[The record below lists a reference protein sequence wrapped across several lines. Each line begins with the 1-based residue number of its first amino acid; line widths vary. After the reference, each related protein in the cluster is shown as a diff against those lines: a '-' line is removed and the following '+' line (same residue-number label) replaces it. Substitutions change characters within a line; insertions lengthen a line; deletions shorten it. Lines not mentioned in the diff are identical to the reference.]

1 MNFQALKWM
10 VDSLIQT
17 YSCPDCESK
26 IWEDSVE
33 VMWTAGQNINIDIQ
47 CPKCQKH
54 SMIRA
59 QILAL
64 EIPIQDIKVKAEEIN
79 SQITKSM
86 QNKLD
91 EIGKFKW
98 HIEDMKSNSEDKTHL
113 IKDDQIIEL
122 NKNLKSNNISMSE
135 LFGNK

>member
-10 VDSLIQT
+10 IDSLVQT
-17 YSCPDCESK
+17 YSCPDCSSAVT
-26 IWEDSVE
+26 EDFVE
-33 VMWTAGQNINIDIQ
+33 IMWTAGENINIDIQ
-47 CPKCQKH
+47 CPKCNKH
-54 SMIRA
+54 SMVRA
-59 QILAL
+59 QMLAL
-64 EIPIQDIKVKAEEIN
+64 EIPIQDIKIKAEEIN

-86 QNKLD
+86 QNKLE
-91 EIGKFKW
+91 EIEKYKW
-98 HIEDMKSNSEDKTHL
+98 HIEDMKSSSEDKSHL